1 MAPFYPAL
9 RASSRAGARASS
21 TSPACGSGA
30 VPTQD
35 PGNGIQ
41 SRAKGKITY
50 KCLHVVYMLKALCE
64 ILLRGVFGHQVASIK
79 LHAGTEAGKQ
89 LRVIKFMVLDHVCNL
104 VNYLPRV
111 HRTRCKTDCNNA
123 WEKMPRLAAQAHV
136 SFMYGTR

>member
-1 MAPFYPAL
+1 
-9 RASSRAGARASS
+9 
-21 TSPACGSGA
+21 
-30 VPTQD
+30 
-35 PGNGIQ
+35 
-41 SRAKGKITY
+41 
-50 KCLHVVYMLKALCE
+50 MLKALCG

-89 LRVIKFMVLDHVCNL
+89 LRGDQVHA
-104 VNYLPRV
+104 NYLPRV